1 MPSLTPLLACQD
13 GTIYSLRE
21 SSIRH
26 RLPLDSIPSALQLFR
41 NDGGSSGESV
51 VYGTFSG
58 EIGLMRCSRAG
69 PNVQWILQNPA
80 SKAAVTS
87 LDFYDLKGSDDGL
100 LQLIVGRDDGF
111 VEVYELDNGEDDV
124 NPPNLIFSQ
133 VCVSP
138 SYILVG
144 VDICL
149 LDRYDTQNFHDSIAV
164 VRGGVVGAV
173 GYTEILVAT
182 QHGNNHFSFRNRCTF
197 SSFFTTIPPS
207 CDRLDIRLDEQR
219 LFGGSAETIGSSNG
233 ESHEYAKHGQA

>member
-1 MPSLTPLLACQD
+1 VPSLTPLLACQD

-41 NDGGSSGESV
+41 NDGGSSGECV

-69 PNVQWILQNPA
+69 PTVQWILQNPA

-87 LDFYDLKGSDDGL
+87 LDFYDLKGITDGL

-133 VCVSP
+133 VCFP
-138 SYILVG
+138 YIYILVG
-144 VDICL
+144 VVY
-149 LDRYDTQNFHDSIAV
+149 LDVYSIDMTEFS
-164 VRGGVVGAV
+164 RQHCRRPRRCGGCRRL
-173 GYTEILVAT
+173 YRDP
-182 QHGNNHFSFRNRCTF
+182 SRNPAR
-197 SSFFTTIPPS
+197 
-207 CDRLDIRLDEQR
+207 
-219 LFGGSAETIGSSNG
+219 
-233 ESHEYAKHGQA
+233 